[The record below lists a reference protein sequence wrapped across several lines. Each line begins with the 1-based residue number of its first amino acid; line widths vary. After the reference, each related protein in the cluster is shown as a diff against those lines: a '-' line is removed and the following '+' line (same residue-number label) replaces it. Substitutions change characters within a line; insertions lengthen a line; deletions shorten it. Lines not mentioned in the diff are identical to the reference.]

1 MFLPTNITLQFGD
14 TGDFVAELQ
23 RRLSRLDLLGEMMVN
38 ASFDGNT
45 VNAVKSFQSI
55 HGLRVDGVAGPE
67 TLRRLAGILSGDSGS
82 SSSTSGDTKQEEEKQ
97 YRRDISF
104 YDSVMQ
110 DTAAQDPAPG
120 SQLHEPALGPSR
132 REAAT
137 APTEYSLAASPP
149 PRVDPALSPE
159 AQRANAALINDIL
172 AQPAAEQLRER
183 KEQPPA
189 DLRKDLEARH
199 AVDQKRQFAE
209 KLPEIETEKSTR
221 TDEKTKRTEDPA
233 TPRNPLSAFVQ
244 KIVDYIESKLPRHVS
259 QEVKEIG
266 QTMLRAGVRE
276 AGNVQEIPT
285 QAQEI
290 SAGRGAQAQAPQ
302 RS

>member
-67 TLRRLAGILSGDSGS
+67 TLRRIAGILSGDSGS
-82 SSSTSGDTKQEEEKQ
+82 SGSGSDDTKQEEEKQ

-110 DTAAQDPAPG
+110 APTAQEP
-120 SQLHEPALGPSR
+120 SLESLLREPALGPGR
-132 REAAT
+132 REAVSAPIEHSPAT
-137 APTEYSLAASPP
+137 LPP
-149 PRVDPALSPE
+149 PRMDPALSPE

-172 AQPAAEQLRER
+172 AQPAAEQLRDKREMPLV
-183 KEQPPA
+183 EN
-189 DLRKDLEARH
+189 RKDQETR
-199 AVDQKRQFAE
+199 FAE
-209 KLPEIETEKSTR
+209 KSPEIETEKSMR
-221 TDEKTKRTEDPA
+221 TEERAKRGEDPA
-233 TPRNPLSAFVQ
+233 TPRNPLSAFLQ
-244 KIVDYIESKLPRHVS
+244 KIVDYIESKLPRHVTT
-259 QEVKEIG
+259 EVKEIG

-276 AGNVQEIPT
+276 AGSVQEIPT
-285 QAQEI
+285 QAQQI
-290 SAGRGAQAQAPQ
+290 SADRGTQTQTPQ
-302 RS
+302 RG

>member
-67 TLRRLAGILSGDSGS
+67 TLRRIAGILSGDSGS
-82 SSSTSGDTKQEEEKQ
+82 SGSGSDDTKQEKEKQ

-110 DTAAQDPAPG
+110 GNLPQEAPR
-120 SQLHEPALGPSR
+120 EPLLRESALGPGP
-132 REAAT
+132 REAAL
-137 APTEYSLAASPP
+137 APADYSLATTPP

-159 AQRANAALINDIL
+159 TQRANAALINDIL
-172 AQPAAEQLRER
+172 AQPAAEQLRESN
-183 KEQPPA
+183 PI
-189 DLRKDLEARH
+189 
-199 AVDQKRQFAE
+199 DQKRQAAD
-209 KLPEIETEKSTR
+209 KSPEMETEKSLR
-221 TDEKTKRTEDPA
+221 AEERAKRGEDPA
-233 TPRNPLSAFVQ
+233 TPRNPLSTFLQ
-244 KIVDYIESKLPRHVS
+244 KVVDYIESKLPRHVTT
-259 QEVKEIG
+259 EVKEIG

-276 AGNVQEIPT
+276 AGSVQEIPT
-285 QAQEI
+285 QAQQI
-290 SAGRGAQAQAPQ
+290 SADRGTQTQTPQ
-302 RS
+302 RG